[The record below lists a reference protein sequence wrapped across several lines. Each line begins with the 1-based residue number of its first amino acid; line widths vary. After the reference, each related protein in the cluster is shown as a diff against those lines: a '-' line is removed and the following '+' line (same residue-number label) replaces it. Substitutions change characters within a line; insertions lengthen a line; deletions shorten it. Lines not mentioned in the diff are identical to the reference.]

1 MSVAQQESPVS
12 RIILHVLLL
21 IGLVASI
28 FPFYWMIVMS
38 TNTTSD
44 IYRVPPK
51 LFFGTSLWINVTHV
65 LQNIDFFHA
74 FFNTILVSCIVTFL
88 VLLFC
93 SLAGFTF
100 AKLELPFKNTLF
112 AILVGTVLLPS
123 AGSVVALFVMMANLH
138 WIGTF
143 LPLIIPAAAPAFGI
157 FWIRQYALGAIP
169 TELVESVQIDGGG
182 YLRQY
187 WHVALPALRPA
198 LGWLGIM
205 TFIGVWN
212 DYYWPLIVLNDPKLY
227 TLQVVLNQL
236 NGLYNTDYSVVIAAT
251 LMATLPLLIVFFF
264 GARQFISNIS
274 AGALKF

>member
-1 MSVAQQESPVS
+1 MSVSQQESPVA
-12 RIILHVLLL
+12 RIILHVLLVL
-21 IGLVASI
+21 GLVASI
-28 FPFYWMIVMS
+28 FPFYWMIIMA

-51 LFFGTSLWINVTHV
+51 LIFGANLWVNVAHV
-65 LQNIDFFHA
+65 LQSIDFFRA
-74 FFNTILVSCIVTFL
+74 FFNTILVSCIVTVL

-100 AKLELPFKNTLF
+100 AKLDIPFKNTLF
-112 AILVGTVLLPS
+112 TILVGTILLPS
-123 AGSVVALFVMMANLH
+123 AGSVVALFVMMADLH
-138 WIGTF
+138 WMGTF
-143 LPLIIPAAAPAFGI
+143 LPLIVPAVAPAFGI

-236 NGLYNTDYSVVIAAT
+236 KGIYSTDYSTIMAAT
-251 LMATLPLLIVFFF
+251 MMATIPLLIIFFF